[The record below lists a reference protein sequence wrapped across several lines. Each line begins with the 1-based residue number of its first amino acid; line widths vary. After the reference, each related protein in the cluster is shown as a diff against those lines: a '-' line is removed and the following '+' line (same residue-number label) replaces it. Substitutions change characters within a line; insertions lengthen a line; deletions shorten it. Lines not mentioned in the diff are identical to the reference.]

1 MTATGSAQS
10 GAFPDRAGAF
20 RELADHHL
28 DAAYRLAHA
37 ILRDPI
43 EAQDATHDAFVAAW
57 RSWGSLRDRSKFE
70 PWFDRIVINTC
81 RNRLRRE
88 RRRPAV
94 DISGEV
100 ALVAGDEFTHSLER
114 EVIGQA
120 LAGLSPDHQVVVAL
134 RFYRDLPIPQIADRI
149 GVPVGTVQSRL
160 HYALKRLQ
168 IEIQATES
176 RGPAR

>member
-1 MTATGSAQS
+1 MTVTGSAQS
-10 GAFPDRAGAF
+10 GAYPDRAGAF
-20 RELADHHL
+20 RQLADQHL

-37 ILRDPI
+37 ILRDPA

-57 RSWGSLRDRSKFE
+57 RSWDSLRDRGKFE
-70 PWFDRIVINTC
+70 PWFDRIVVNTC

-88 RRRPAV
+88 RRRSAV
-94 DISGEV
+94 D
-100 ALVAGDEFTHSLER
+100 EFSHSLER
-114 EVIGQA
+114 EVIGEA
-120 LAGLSPDHQVVVAL
+120 LASLSPDHQVVVAL
-134 RFYRDLPIPQIADRI
+134 RFYRDLTISQIAERI

-168 IEIQATES
+168 VEIEATES